1 MPSPLSSVGSPR
13 QQGYALTHCQIYTS
27 DALLL
32 DHAIQIA
39 GDRIVDV
46 IPEGALPDDYPRIDL
61 QGQQVAPGFIDL
73 QLNGC
78 GGVMFNDA
86 ITAATLDHMHRTN
99 LRSGTTSFL
108 PTLITAPDADMQAA
122 IALVQQYRQQQP
134 DSVLGLHLEGPYLNP
149 KRKGIHN
156 GAYVRSPDAEMVKTL
171 ISAGGDTVKLL
182 TLAPEQVAPADI
194 EQLVAAGIRVSAG
207 HTNATLDQAVAGFEA
222 GLSMATHLF
231 NAMSPW
237 QSRNPGMVG
246 AVFQQDAVYAG
257 IIADGHHVHFTS
269 IQLAKKLKGDKL
281 FLVTD
286 ATPPAGANDVTS
298 FQIGGQ
304 EVFYQDGQCV
314 SAAGTLGGSALTMI
328 EAIAHCVQDVGIEL
342 AEALRMAS
350 LYPARAIGVDH
361 KLGRLA
367 AGYGANLVI
376 FDDQL
381 SVLGVIDQG
390 QLQSFPVTEKK
401 H

>member
-1 MPSPLSSVGSPR
+1 MSSLLSFTGSSH

-32 DHAIQIA
+32 DHAVQIA
-39 GDRIVDV
+39 GNRIVDV
-46 IPEGALPDDYPRIDL
+46 IPEGALPDDCPRVDL
-61 QGQQVAPGFIDL
+61 QGHRVAPGFIDL

-134 DSVLGLHLEGPYLNP
+134 HSVLGLHLEGPYLNP

-156 GAYVRSPDAEMVKTL
+156 GAYVRSLDAAMVKTL
-171 ISAGGDTVKLL
+171 IAAGGETVKLL
-182 TLAPEQVAPADI
+182 TLAPEQVAPTDI

-207 HTNATLDQAVAGFEA
+207 HTNATLDQALAGFEA

-246 AVFQQDAVYAG
+246 AVFQQAEVYAG

-269 IQLAKKLKGDKL
+269 IQLAKRLKGDKL

-286 ATPPAGANDVTS
+286 ATPPAGATTWRLSKLVGRKCFTRTVN
-298 FQIGGQ
+298 
-304 EVFYQDGQCV
+304 V
-314 SAAGTLGGSALTMI
+314 S
-328 EAIAHCVQDVGIEL
+328 
-342 AEALRMAS
+342 
-350 LYPARAIGVDH
+350 
-361 KLGRLA
+361 
-367 AGYGANLVI
+367 
-376 FDDQL
+376 
-381 SVLGVIDQG
+381 
-390 QLQSFPVTEKK
+390 LQKEP
-401 H
+401 